1 MQRRASAPIP
11 LSNNFQAISGKMKSS
26 TSPSAAEKLKR
37 IENSDHDLQAMVEL
51 AAILREPGGCDW
63 DRKQDL
69 TTMQPHLLEE
79 AHELIHAISTSDLE
93 NFKEELGDLLFL
105 IVFFARLA
113 EEKGWFNLY
122 DAARASVD
130 KLIFRHPHVFGDL
143 QVNGAGEVLKNWEKL
158 KEKEKALKQKTISDP
173 DSEATTSDENVPAAN
188 PAGYLVG
195 KAPEKGKSAFGKN
208 TAYLPGLHRAEKLQK
223 KAALQGF
230 DWTNI
235 RDVREKLNEEL
246 AELDELIEQLE
257 STSAAG
263 ETSSIDTGH
272 QIADLEANQ
281 ALNPKIAS
289 ATADKKEDLK
299 KKISGELGDV
309 LFCVVNLARH
319 LKVPAELSI
328 HETCE
333 KFITRFRTME
343 EMSTVELEK
352 LSLDELEELYQE
364 AKARTVS

>member
-1 MQRRASAPIP
+1 M
-11 LSNNFQAISGKMKSS
+11 NS

-37 IENSDHDLQAMVEL
+37 IENAPHDVQSMVEL

-69 TTMQPHLLEE
+69 TSMQPHLLEE
-79 AHELIHAISTSDLE
+79 AHELIHAIANSDLE

-105 IVFFARLA
+105 VVFFARLA
-113 EEKGWFNLY
+113 EEKGWFSLY

-143 QVNGAGEVLKNWEKL
+143 EVNGAGEVLKNWEKL
-158 KEKEKALKQKTISDP
+158 KEKEKERKNDKSQQSSANGVRHGG
-173 DSEATTSDENVPAAN
+173 DESQAPS
-188 PAGYLVG
+188 PETRDG
-195 KAPEKGKSAFGKN
+195 KAQGLEPGGTQQQAEQKKSEFGKN

-223 KAALQGF
+223 KAALKGF

-257 STSAAG
+257 SAHTPASDRSA
-263 ETSSIDTGH
+263 TDTAKSGSVPV
-272 QIADLEANQ
+272 AANQ
-281 ALNPKIAS
+281 S
-289 ATADKKEDLK
+289 TTTDEATALK

-309 LFCVVNLARH
+309 MFCVVNLARH
-319 LKVPAELSI
+319 LDVPAELSI

-343 EMSTVELEK
+343 ELSKVELES
-352 LSLDELEELYQE
+352 LSLDELEELYQT
-364 AKARTVS
+364 AKSRTTS